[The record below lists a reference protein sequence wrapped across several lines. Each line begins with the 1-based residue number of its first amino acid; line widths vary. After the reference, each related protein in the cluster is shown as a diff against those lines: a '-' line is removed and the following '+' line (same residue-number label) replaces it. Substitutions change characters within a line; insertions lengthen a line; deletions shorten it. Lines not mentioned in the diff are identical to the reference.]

1 MDTKKLI
8 LAIVLSIV
16 IISVYQYF
24 FMPKPEVKPQDV
36 KHTTS
41 VIQEKKNQEYQTE
54 KSSAQ
59 NISKIF
65 SEKQQKEKVAQP
77 INEPV
82 KEDLKESKV
91 RDIKLETDLFYAVF
105 TNKGAGLKSLILKKY
120 RDDKQNPLDLVSKEV
135 EKFGLY
141 PFYFFPNEA
150 DGTFDIINNSIF
162 SFQRDDNNGKIEI
175 IFQYKDK
182 ASNINVQKKFIF
194 MKNSYVIDIQYKV
207 IKNGVLVDAP
217 FVFGPDLENNINKN
231 RTMQSSLKIGAYNGD
246 SIKSVT
252 FSKLKT
258 EQLKGQP
265 IEKFKGSL
273 GKYFSWAAYE
283 TTYFSVIFETK
294 ANNSLIEYSVIKEK
308 FSDGRKIKD
317 KLYSYIIV
325 TNPGKIYL
333 GPKDEKELYK
343 IIDTFKDVNKVIE
356 YGWFGSIAKIMQK
369 GINFTYEKLL
379 NSSNYGWAIVLFT
392 LLLKLILFP
401 LTYTSSVSMAKMQ
414 TLQPKMKA
422 LKKKYKNQKD
432 PEQRKAMNAEMMAL
446 YKKEKV
452 NPAGGCL
459 PMLLQ
464 IPLLWGLF
472 RLLAVSINVRHEA
485 WIFWIK
491 DLSLKDPLY
500 ILPILMGIT
509 QIILQKMT
517 PSGGEGAQKKMM
529 YIMPVVITFIVMNM
543 ASGLTLYWFV
553 SNLLQLGQQYI
564 INEKVHKKAKEEQSK
579 RKATKRKKGIKN
591 R

>member
-8 LAIVLSIV
+8 LAIILSVV

-24 FMPKPEVKPQDV
+24 FMPKPETRPQGVKA
-36 KHTTS
+36 TTR
-41 VIQEKKNQEYQTE
+41 VVQEKKDQEVPTE
-54 KSSAQ
+54 KSSTQ
-59 NISKIF
+59 HISEIF
-65 SEKQQKEKVAQP
+65 SKKQEKEQVTHQS
-77 INEPV
+77 ISEPV
-82 KEDLKESKV
+82 KEDLKASQK
-91 RDIKLETDLFYAVF
+91 RDIKVETDLFYAVF

-120 RDDKQNPLDLVSKEV
+120 RDDKQNPLDLVSKKV

-141 PFYFFPNEA
+141 PFYFFPNEKN
-150 DGTFDIINNSIF
+150 GIFDRINNSLF
-162 SFQRDDNNGKIEI
+162 YYKKFNNNGKKEL
-175 IFQYKDK
+175 IFQYEDK
-182 ASNINVQKKFIF
+182 ISNLNVQKKFIISN
-194 MKNSYVIDIQYKV
+194 NSYVIDIKYKI
-207 IKNGVLVDAP
+207 IKNGVSMDAP
-217 FVFGPDLENNINKN
+217 FVFGPDLENNISKD
-231 RTMQSSLKIGAYNGD
+231 RTMQAGLKIGAYNGKD
-246 SIKSVT
+246 IKSVN

-258 EQLKGQP
+258 IKD
-265 IEKFKGSL
+265 SL
-273 GKYFSWAAYE
+273 GRYFSWAAYE

-294 ANNSLIEYSVIKEK
+294 VNNSLIEYSVIKEK
-308 FSDGRKIKD
+308 FNEGKEIKNG
-317 KLYSYIIV
+317 LYSYIIV
-325 TNPGKIYL
+325 TNPGKVYL
-333 GPKDEKELYK
+333 GPKDENELSK
-343 IIDTFKDVNKVIE
+343 IAGTFEDVNKVIE

-369 GINFTYEKLL
+369 GINFTYEKIL
-379 NSSNYGWAIVLFT
+379 NRSNYGWAIVLFT

-432 PEQRKAMNAEMMAL
+432 PEQRKAMNVEMMAL

-464 IPLLWGLF
+464 IPILWGLF

-500 ILPILMGIT
+500 IIPILMGIT
-509 QIILQKMT
+509 QIIIQKMT

-553 SNLLQLGQQYI
+553 SNLLQLGQQHI
-564 INEKVHKKAKEEQSK
+564 INEKVHKKMKEEQRNK
-579 RKATKRKKGIKN
+579 KATKKKKGARSK
-591 R
+591 

>member
-8 LAIVLSIV
+8 LAIVLSVV

-41 VIQEKKNQEYQTE
+41 LIQEKKDQEHPTE
-54 KSSAQ
+54 KSSTQ

-77 INEPV
+77 VTESV
-82 KEDLKESKV
+82 KEDLKANKV
-91 RDIKLETDLFYAVF
+91 RDIKVETDLFYAVF
-105 TNKGAGLKSLILKKY
+105 TNKGAGLKSLVLKKY
-120 RDDKQNPLDLVSKEV
+120 RDDKQNPLDLVSKKV

-141 PFYFFPNEA
+141 PFYFFPKEE
-150 DGTFDIINNSIF
+150 GVFDRINNSIF
-162 SFQRDDNNGKIEI
+162 YFKRFKNNGKTEL

-182 ASNINVQKKFIF
+182 TSNLNVQKKFIF
-194 MKNSYVIDIQYKV
+194 MNNSYVIDVQYKV

-217 FVFGPDLENNINKN
+217 FVFGPDLENNISKA
-231 RTMQSSLKIGAYNGD
+231 RTMQAGLKIGAYNGD
-246 SIKSVT
+246 AIKSVT

-265 IEKFKGSL
+265 IEKVKGSM
-273 GKYFSWAAYE
+273 GRYFSWAAYE

-294 ANNSLIEYSVIKEK
+294 VNNSLIEYSVIKEK
-308 FSDGRKIKD
+308 FSDGQKIKD

-333 GPKDEKELYK
+333 GPKDEKELSK
-343 IIDTFKDVNKVIE
+343 VADIFEDANKAIE

-369 GINFTYEKLL
+369 GINFTYEKIL

-432 PEQRKAMNAEMMAL
+432 PEQRKAMNVEMMAL
-446 YKKEKV
+446 YKREKV

-472 RLLAVSINVRHEA
+472 RLLAVSINVRHEP

-500 ILPILMGIT
+500 IIPILMGIT

-543 ASGLTLYWFV
+543 ASGLTLYWLV

-564 INEKVHKKAKEEQSK
+564 INEKVHKKMKEEQSK
-579 RKATKRKKGIKN
+579 RKATKRKKGAKN
-591 R
+591 K